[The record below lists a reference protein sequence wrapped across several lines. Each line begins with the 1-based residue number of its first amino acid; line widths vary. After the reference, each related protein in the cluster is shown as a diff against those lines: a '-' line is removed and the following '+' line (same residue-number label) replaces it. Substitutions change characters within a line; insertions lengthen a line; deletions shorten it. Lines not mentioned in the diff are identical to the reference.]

1 MPTQVSAPLDL
12 ETERAKYFEYLDGQF
27 LERALGTDLHS
38 DCQFN
43 LTRLLK
49 PIAKQANAKVRQE
62 WTLAHGDDWLTP
74 DVMLSKPNDF
84 PVDGRGYLTAAP
96 HLCVEILSPSQS
108 ESELFRKCARYH
120 SWVVPHCWVIDPQ
133 AKACFEYHGGAD
145 FTFIEQDGILTAG
158 DIRIPVSELF
168 AE

>member
-1 MPTQVSAPLDL
+1 MPTQISAPLDL

-84 PVDGRGYLTAAP
+84 PVDGRGYLTAPLTSASKSSHP
-96 HLCVEILSPSQS
+96 
-108 ESELFRKCARYH
+108 
-120 SWVVPHCWVIDPQ
+120 
-133 AKACFEYHGGAD
+133 AKANPSSSANAPATIVGEFP
-145 FTFIEQDGILTAG
+145 TAG
-158 DIRIPVSELF
+158 
-168 AE
+168 